1 MLKQSSKKYI
11 HTDKSPQTKPGLTH
25 TISLP
30 AFWQRPYCCK
40 IPPRS
45 PSGNILQQNDIIPI
59 GGKGKRVAQCGNKI
73 AVGVST
79 VMVADHIAAPRR
91 QRDNNF
97 ASFLGY

>member
-1 MLKQSSKKYI
+1 MLKQSSQQYI
-11 HTDKSPQTKPGLTH
+11 HRGKSPQAKPGLIH

-30 AFWQRPYCCK
+30 PLWQRPYSCK

-45 PSGNILQQNDIIPI
+45 PGGNILQQNDIIPI
-59 GGKGKRVAQCGNKI
+59 GGKGRRVPQCGNKI

-97 ASFLGY
+97 ASFLG

>member
-1 MLKQSSKKYI
+1 MLKQSSQQYI
-11 HTDKSPQTKPGLTH
+11 HRGKSPQAKPGLIH

-30 AFWQRPYCCK
+30 PLWQRPYSCK

-45 PSGNILQQNDIIPI
+45 PGGNILQQNDIIPI
-59 GGKGKRVAQCGNKI
+59 GGKGKRVTQCGNKI

-97 ASFLGY
+97 ASFLG